1 VTRQALTQGTRSQV
15 ETTPMDKQR
24 KGVIISG
31 LVLAAMALGIYLVV
45 ILKFM
50 R

>member
-1 VTRQALTQGTRSQV
+1 
-15 ETTPMDKQR
+15 MDQRQR
-24 KGVIISG
+24 KGAIVSG

-45 ILKFM
+45 LLKFA

>member
-1 VTRQALTQGTRSQV
+1 MNPQKRGAIVT
-15 ETTPMDKQR
+15 
-24 KGVIISG
+24 GV
-31 LVLAAMALGIYLVV
+31 VLAAMAVGIYLIV

>member
-1 VTRQALTQGTRSQV
+1 VKT
-15 ETTPMDKQR
+15 ETNDKQKR
-24 KGVIISG
+24 GAIVTG

-45 ILKFM
+45 ILKFA

>member
-1 VTRQALTQGTRSQV
+1 
-15 ETTPMDKQR
+15 MDQQQR
-24 KGVIISG
+24 KAAILTG

-45 ILKFM
+45 LLKFA

>member
-1 VTRQALTQGTRSQV
+1 MN
-15 ETTPMDKQR
+15 PQR
-24 KGVIISG
+24 KGAIITG
-31 LVLAAMALGIYLVV
+31 VVLAAMALGIYLVV

>member
-1 VTRQALTQGTRSQV
+1 MTQDR
-15 ETTPMDKQR
+15 QR
-24 KGVIISG
+24 KGAIVTG

-45 ILKFM
+45 ILKFA

>member
-1 VTRQALTQGTRSQV
+1 
-15 ETTPMDKQR
+15 MDPVKQR
-24 KGVIISG
+24 RGALVTG

-45 ILKFM
+45 ILKFA